1 MSNSIADEATFLD
14 FVRYVLAPTLV
25 PLNAVKPRSVVI
37 MGSSNQYDRMIVDTD
52 LELNVSFR

>member
-25 PLNAVKPRSVVI
+25 PFNAVKPRSVVI
-37 MGSSNQYDRMIVDTD
+37 MGSSNQYDRMIVDT
-52 LELNVSFR
+52 